1 MSQNI
6 YQGDNT
12 AAFGGNFLTIDVS
25 AGEGIP
31 MPTITKAELK
41 IGCFT
46 KVIENPTFP
55 ITINLTEE
63 ETTHLKNENTA
74 YLAVWDVEGRKKTC
88 EGSLVINTN
97 PQRV

>member
-25 AGEGIP
+25 AGEGKPVPP
-31 MPTITKAELK
+31 MTKAELK

-55 ITINLTEE
+55 LKVNLTED
-63 ETTHLKNENTA
+63 ETAQLKTENTA
-74 YLAVWDVEGRKKTC
+74 YSAVWDAQGRKKTC

>member
-25 AGEGIP
+25 AGEG
-31 MPTITKAELK
+31 MPVPLITKAELK

-55 ITINLTEE
+55 LKINLTEE
-63 ETTHLKNENTA
+63 ETTHLKTENTA
-74 YLAVWDVEGRKKTC
+74 YLAVWDNQGRKKTC
-88 EGSLVINTN
+88 EGSLIINTN

>member
-1 MSQNI
+1 MSNEI

-25 AGEGIP
+25 AGEGMP
-31 MPTITKAELK
+31 VPTITKAEVK

-46 KVIENPTFP
+46 KVIENPPFP
-55 ITINLTEE
+55 LTINLTEE
-63 ETTHLKNENTA
+63 EPTRLKPEKTA
-74 YLAVWDVEGRKKTC
+74 YWAVWDVEGRKKTC
-88 EGSLVINTN
+88 EGSLIINTN